1 MLHAIVFARAL
12 YAMHEAGVLTDIACK
27 PAVKIFIRQVSEDA
41 HWHFSAHY
49 RSKKAAAEVRKGKPR
64 TKAQYQA
71 FCRKNLRHEHMVPG
85 EVVYQLLKSMKSPT
99 VEKIALLLQ
108 RTSHRATITK
118 SEDKLLLR
126 DSMPSKPGDLDLGE
140 YPDHMA
146 RYRHAKGL
154 DRELEPRPENGWLS
168 S

>member
-85 EVVYQLLKSMKSPT
+85 EVVYQLLKRHEEPNGREDCPLTTKNIPPRNYHQERRQAS
-99 VEKIALLLQ
+99 
-108 RTSHRATITK
+108 AT
-118 SEDKLLLR
+118 R
-126 DSMPSKPGDLDLGE
+126 F
-140 YPDHMA
+140 
-146 RYRHAKGL
+146 HAEQT
-154 DRELEPRPENGWLS
+154 RRS
-168 S
+168 